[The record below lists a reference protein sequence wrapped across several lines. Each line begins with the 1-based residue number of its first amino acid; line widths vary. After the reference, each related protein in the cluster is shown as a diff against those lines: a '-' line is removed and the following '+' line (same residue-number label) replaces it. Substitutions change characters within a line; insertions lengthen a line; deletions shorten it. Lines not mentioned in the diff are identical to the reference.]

1 MNTTFPLPA
10 ETRIIVI
17 ANQKGGV
24 AKSTTAVNLGA
35 ALAEAGATVL
45 IIDLDPQG
53 NASTALDINKHA
65 ENMLS
70 IYDVLIEDKPL
81 DEAMQETAFSG
92 NLYCVPATIDLAG
105 AEIELFSLINRENR
119 LKLALEACDMGFNY
133 ILIDCPPSLGLL
145 TVNAF
150 AAGHEILV
158 PIQCEFYALEGVS
171 QLIGSVDQIQKHLNP
186 NLHISTVLLT
196 MYDARTNL
204 ADQVAEQVRTYFP
217 EQTLKTK
224 IPRSVRAAEA
234 PSHGKTLI
242 EYEPSGPAAL
252 AYVEAAREL
261 AERGAR

>member
-1 MNTTFPLPA
+1 MTTDTKTLPLPA
-10 ETRIIVI
+10 QTRTIVI

-24 AKSTTAVNLGA
+24 AKTTTTVNIGA

-53 NASTALDINKHA
+53 NASTALDIDKHA
-65 ENMLS
+65 EDMLS

-150 AAGHEILV
+150 AGPAPRHPPPRRQHSCRAVVL
-158 PIQCEFYALEGVS
+158 A
-171 QLIGSVDQIQKHLNP
+171 
-186 NLHISTVLLT
+186 STPGP
-196 MYDARTNL
+196 RG
-204 ADQVAEQVRTYFP
+204 
-217 EQTLKTK
+217 
-224 IPRSVRAAEA
+224 IPR
-234 PSHGKTLI
+234 HGVL
-242 EYEPSGPAAL
+242 SGH
-252 AYVEAAREL
+252 R
-261 AERGAR
+261 